1 MFQCQIDH
9 MLQNLEQP
17 IASVSDNTD
26 RIDRP
31 KDLSDGSQ
39 SLMILNYCPGQLQE
53 SCTLEQP
60 N

>member
-1 MFQCQIDH
+1 

-31 KDLSDGSQ
+31 KDLSGGSQ
-39 SLMILNYCPGQLQE
+39 SLMILNCCPRYLPGF
-53 SCTLEQP
+53 CTPEP
-60 N
+60 PS